1 MGNLNNI
8 NYELI
13 YSSSLLE
20 GTNSLNDFHNW
31 FAEKK
36 ELGKFEVELAPL
48 NTLKDWSMDNYS
60 GAFEHNSGKFFTVN
74 GLKVEHEVNGAFKH
88 WAQLIINQSEQGI
101 LGFLAKRID
110 GTIHVLVQAKME
122 PGNINFIQISPTVQS
137 TRSNFTKVHGGK
149 STKFIEYFLGKPNGT
164 VIFNQLRSEQGSR
177 YYRKRNQNIVILLE
191 DNHNISEDKN
201 FFWLTLGQLREL
213 HKIPN
218 LVHLDC
224 RSIIGGMPFSIP
236 LENDD
241 PIEISFGNKDI
252 ITSLHCNDS
261 DSLNSL
267 RQLMSWFTQEKM
279 KNIKHTKLVSIHEAK
294 HWSYDG
300 NAIKHEDGKFFDIIG
315 VNVHSPG
322 REVTSWSQPLI
333 QCVHGGI
340 IGLIAQVHNGV
351 LHFLINAR
359 FEAGFI
365 DTVELAATVQFAPRN
380 YKVNSSNQMPHFIKY
395 FENDSKNEII
405 VDTFLSNEGGRFFR
419 SENRHIIVKVS
430 NSEKIVV
437 PENFAWMTLSQI
449 HSFGSMELSLN
460 VELRSLIFCL
470 PFSSNK

>member
-1 MGNLNNI
+1 MKNI
-8 NYELI
+8 SFELL
-13 YSSSLLE
+13 YSSSIIE
-20 GTNSLNDFHNW
+20 GTNSLKDFHTW
-31 FAEKK
+31 FLQKK
-36 ELGKFEVELAPL
+36 ELGKFEVDIAPL
-48 NTLKDWSMDNYS
+48 DSLKDWSMDSFLGTY
-60 GAFEHNSGKFFTVN
+60 GHKSGKFFTVS
-74 GLKVEHEVNGAFKH
+74 GLDVEREVNGNLQH
-88 WAQLIINQSEQGI
+88 WTQLIINQSEQGI
-101 LGFLAKRID
+101 LGLLAKRID
-110 GTIHVLVQAKME
+110 GIIHVLVQAKME
-122 PGNINFIQISPTVQS
+122 PGNINFIQVSPTVQS
-137 TRSNFTKVHGGK
+137 TRSNYTKVHGGK
-149 STKFIEYFLGKPNGT
+149 STKFIEYFLGKPAGT

-177 YYRKRNQNIVILLE
+177 YYRKRNQNVVILLE
-191 DNHNISEDKN
+191 DGHHIPEDKN

-241 PIEISFGNKDI
+241 PIEISIGNQSI

-261 DSLNSL
+261 DSFNSQ

-279 KNIKHTKLVSIHEAK
+279 KNIKHTKLVPINEAK
-294 HWSYDG
+294 NWSYDG
-300 NAIKHEDGKFFDIIG
+300 NSIKHMDDKFFDLIG

-322 REVTSWSQPLI
+322 REVISWSQPLI
-333 QCVHGGI
+333 KCANGGI

-380 YKVNSSNQMPHFIKY
+380 YKVNSSNQMPHFMKY

-405 VDTFLSNEGGRFFR
+405 VDTFLSNEGGRFFE
-419 SENRHIIVKVS
+419 SENQHIVI
-430 NSEKIVV
+430 KIPDDDVIAV
-437 PENFAWMTLSQI
+437 PEGYKWMTLSQLYY
-449 HSFGSMELSLN
+449 FGSMELTLN

-470 PFSSNK
+470 TLS